1 MKNIYIILMNTGTI
15 PSKIVSLFTM
25 YKYSHVAISL
35 DKKCNILY
43 SFGRRNVNSF
53 LNGGFVI
60 NNKNGEFF
68 NRFNKTKCIIYKLEI
83 ENKKYYKLK
92 KELKKMKK
100 EQEKYKYDF
109 FGIILRYFFLPIT
122 FKNKY
127 VCSYFIADILQK
139 NDICKFNKK
148 TCFVRPKDFIDIENI
163 EKKYQGYYLSYK

>member
-1 MKNIYIILMNTGTI
+1 MKNIYIILMYTGTI

-100 EQEKYKYDF
+100 EQERYKYDF

-148 TCFVRPKDFIDIENI
+148 TCFVKPKDFIDIENI
-163 EKKYQGYYLSYK
+163 KKKYQGYYLSYR

>member
-163 EKKYQGYYLSYK
+163 EKK